1 MKRLFATLFLV
12 LLAVTCDEP
21 TAIAVCDGTAAIR
34 TFRDYPS
41 ERDVSNHICFNE
53 IGEGAAYSVESSD
66 PVVATTA
73 VKGRMI
79 VVTGGENG
87 SAEASV
93 TATGSGGS
101 ATAIF
106 PIVTMDA
113 AVGSFTCQIDSVV
126 DEWTYHSD
134 EGNYTAHVDLAELH
148 GRLTLDNGESFDYY
162 PLDVDVKEGTYQR
175 FGSGQTR
182 TTGASECTLEI
193 TGWAYAM
200 EDDEVSAGGGQS
212 GT

>member
-1 MKRLFATLFLV
+1 ML
-12 LLAVTCDEP
+12 
-21 TAIAVCDGTAAIR
+21 
-34 TFRDYPS
+34 
-41 ERDVSNHICFNE
+41 
-53 IGEGAAYSVESSD
+53 
-66 PVVATTA
+66 
-73 VKGRMI
+73 

-113 AVGSFTCQIDSVV
+113 AFGSFTCQIDSAD
-126 DEWTYHSD
+126 DEWTYYSY
-134 EGNYTAHVDLAELH
+134 EGNFTVHVDLAELH
-148 GRLTLDNGESFDYY
+148 GRFTLDNGEPVDY
-162 PLDVDVKEGTYQR
+162 PLGVDVKEGTYQL

-200 EDDEVSAGGGQS
+200 EDDEV
-212 GT
+212 